1 MNTVKNLTT
10 IHFRLNQKDTLN
22 DFSNKVFVP
31 NKIEDLSLSLFNMIP
46 GVNESKTY
54 HANVS
59 VNLMEENVTQINSGI
74 TVHVNV
80 SVRNMMYVKKFIF

>member
-1 MNTVKNLTT
+1 
-10 IHFRLNQKDTLN
+10 
-22 DFSNKVFVP
+22 
-31 NKIEDLSLSLFNMIP
+31 MIP

-80 SVRNMMYVKKFIF
+80 SVRNMMYVKKIIF